1 MREKV
6 MKNKKICVAANCIR
20 HKKNQGITLVALVI
34 TIVIM
39 LILSTVTI
47 GAINGGLFD
56 YAGKAK
62 KDTEEVSKT
71 TGIEE
76 SFILAKEK
84 SKTGKITISD
94 MQNALD
100 KIFGENYAE
109 AMENGST
116 IVVKI
121 GEKYYE
127 VDSKGNVGEGK
138 ILEPIEYAG
147 DLTKGNAYN
156 GNTKETAFRIECIED
171 LVAVSKNV
179 NTGTTYE
186 GKYIVLVNNLDFNS
200 IFSYSDFTAKY
211 SYNSENDFYEPDLT
225 GTSETTIKELCTTG
239 QGFIPIGKT
248 DKSFRGT
255 FQGDGQKEIRNI
267 YINRSTT
274 AALCGLC
281 HGATIKDI
289 TIDGNITC
297 TGSELAAGFIGS
309 VTKGMSIYLENCIN
323 KATIKN
329 TGTGKAVGLAA
340 GPWSGRYW
348 NSDWM
353 FELWKGYI

>member
-6 MKNKKICVAANCIR
+6 MKNKKICVAANCVR
-20 HKKNQGITLVALVI
+20 HKKNQGITLVALII

-39 LILSTVTI
+39 LILASVTI

-84 SKTGKITISD
+84 SKTGKITTQD

-109 AMENGST
+109 AIGNGST

-127 VDSKGNVGEGK
+127 VDSKGNVGEGRT
-138 ILEPIEYAG
+138 IVADENAG
-147 DLTKGNAYN
+147 DITKKGKYDGSQAKPYH
-156 GNTKETAFRIECIED
+156 IECIED
-171 LVAVSKNV
+171 LVALSKNV

-289 TIDGNITC
+289 TIDGNIKC

-329 TGTGKAVGLAA
+329 TGTGGAVGLAA
-340 GPWSGRYW
+340 GPHSGRSW
-348 NSDWM
+348 QNN
-353 FELWKGYI
+353 